1 MHNLDIIGNKIDSL
15 IFDVDGTLWDSTAV
29 AAAAYNRILEQKGIH
44 LSVRSEDLKRLFG
57 LPMNTI
63 AEKLMPEINP
73 GLRESIALEM
83 FDYEKEYI
91 RINGAVVYDG
101 VHDTI
106 RSLSGKYKLF
116 ILSNCQ
122 KGYIELMMEQIKI
135 QKYITSTLCF
145 GDTGLGKA
153 DNLKILIYNNGLK
166 LPYYVGDT
174 TGDLEACRMAGV
186 PMIHARYGFGKKVD
200 SVAYIDS
207 FSDLLSLA

>member
-44 LSVRSEDLKRLFG
+44 LSVRSEDLKDFFG

-116 ILSNCQ
+116 YSKQLS

-135 QKYITSTLCF
+135 QNTL
-145 GDTGLGKA
+145 LQH
-153 DNLKILIYNNGLK
+153 
-166 LPYYVGDT
+166 YVLEIQ
-174 TGDLEACRMAGV
+174 DLEKQ
-186 PMIHARYGFGKKVD
+186 I
-200 SVAYIDS
+200 I
-207 FSDLLSLA
+207 